1 VEDDHHIRRP
11 TGGGDL
17 ITSLPLTAA
26 PGAASSALDARLAV
40 SVQAVRAIS
49 AALAN
54 FAAAGCTVTDGLL
67 ACQVTIPQD
76 WSDGVPHQALIDALA
91 DYSYV
96 HLRFERAQASFE
108 LSRTS
113 GGVLDF
119 MTAPTGDPSS
129 VFPPDELAQAQRAW
143 SGDID
148 AAQSLSGEWSGDL
161 SVNLAAPLQ
170 RQDSGGR
177 AWRAVRKIAVVADEV
192 AAYPWWR
199 AGELIR
205 DGDRPVVI
213 AVVDETGATAQ
224 TPAFAIVSLDRL
236 TGSGPMPPGT
246 GQRRVQ
252 LQSCGAGQLPDG
264 LPLPE
269 ELEVSEGSTGATA
282 LADLLRP
289 RADACAWAW
298 LSNATTI
305 SADDAPAVLGYF
317 GYRRLTFNLG
327 AQGYIADAGQR
338 ALRMYLWATS
348 EPSPD
353 RVLAIRQVVSLY
365 EQHDL
370 PRQPEDVVRAAE
382 PLYQALRAGE
392 VAVVLESQRQA
403 RSMAVDTA
411 RGSADAAQSAA
422 KSATERTIASL
433 AAVAGI
439 AVANATAV
447 LSDADARAIAIG
459 IAAIFLF
466 LAGWAIFIE
475 GPAMRAPLDS
485 FAADLR
491 VIGQLLSA
499 ADRTAILG
507 MQALRKASRA
517 VLRVRIAAP
526 CVYIAGAVITI
537 GVAHFKFGLR
547 L

>member
-1 VEDDHHIRRP
+1 M
-11 TGGGDL
+11 
-17 ITSLPLTAA
+17 
-26 PGAASSALDARLAV
+26 
-40 SVQAVRAIS
+40 QAVRAIS
-49 AALAN
+49 AALAD
-54 FAAAGCTVTDGLL
+54 FAAAGCMITDGLL
-67 ACQVTIPQD
+67 ACQVTIPQV
-76 WSDGVPHQALIDALA
+76 WSAGVPHQSLIDVVAE
-91 DYSYV
+91 YSYL

-108 LSRTS
+108 LSMTS

-119 MTAPTGDPSS
+119 MSAPTGDPSS
-129 VFPPDELAQAQRAW
+129 VFPPEELAQAQRAW
-143 SGDID
+143 SGNID
-148 AAQSLSGEWSGDL
+148 AAQSLCGEWSGDL
-161 SVNLAAPLQ
+161 SVNVAAPLQ
-170 RQDSGGR
+170 RQDSDGR
-177 AWRAVRKIAVVADEV
+177 AWRAIRRVAVVVDEV

-199 AGELIR
+199 VGELIR

-213 AVVDETGATAQ
+213 AVVDETGVTAQ
-224 TPAFAIVSLDRL
+224 TPTFAIVSLDRL
-236 TGSGPMPPGT
+236 TGPGPTPPGT

-269 ELEVSEGSTGATA
+269 ELEMSEGSTGAPA
-282 LADLLRP
+282 IADLLRP

-305 SADDAPAVLGYF
+305 SADNVYATLEYF
-317 GYRRLTFNLG
+317 GYRRLMFSLG
-327 AQGYIADAGQR
+327 PQGYTADAGQR

-447 LSDADARAIAIG
+447 LSAADARAIAIG

-466 LAGWAIFIE
+466 LTGWAIFIE
-475 GPAMRAPLDS
+475 GPAMRASLDS
-485 FAADLR
+485 FTADLP
-491 VIGQLLSA
+491 VIGHLLSP

-507 MQALRKASRA
+507 MQALKKASRA

-526 CVYIAGAVITI
+526 LVYVTGAVITI

>member
-1 VEDDHHIRRP
+1 VEDNHHVRRSA
-11 TGGGDL
+11 GGGDL
-17 ITSLPLTAA
+17 IASVPLPAA
-26 PGAASSALDARLAV
+26 PGAASSALDAGLAV

-49 AALAN
+49 AALAD
-54 FAAAGCTVTDGLL
+54 FAAAGCTITDGLL
-67 ACQVTIPQD
+67 ACRLTIPQI
-76 WSDGVPHQALIDALA
+76 WSDGVPHQALIHAVA
-91 DYSYV
+91 DYSYM

-108 LSRTS
+108 LSKTA

-119 MTAPTGDPSS
+119 MSAPTGDPSS
-129 VFPPDELAQAQRAW
+129 VFPPEELAQAQRAW
-143 SGDID
+143 NGSVE
-148 AAQSLSGEWSGDL
+148 AAQFLCGEWSGDL
-161 SVNLAAPLQ
+161 SVNLAAPFQ
-170 RQDSGGR
+170 QQDSGAR
-177 AWRAVRKIAVVADEV
+177 SWRAVRKISVVVDEV

-199 AGELIR
+199 AGELIH

-213 AVVDETGATAQ
+213 AVVDESGVAAQ
-224 TPAFAIVSLDRL
+224 TPAFAIASLDRL
-236 TGSGPMPPGT
+236 TGPGPTPPGT

-252 LQSCGAGQLPDG
+252 LQSCGLAQLPDS

-269 ELEVSEGSTGATA
+269 ELEISEGSTGATA

-305 SADDAPAVLGYF
+305 SADNTSVTLEYF
-317 GYRRLTFNLG
+317 GYRRLMFNLG
-327 AQGYIADAGQR
+327 QQGYTSGAGQR

-353 RVLAIRQVVSLY
+353 RVLAIRQVLSLY
-365 EQHDL
+365 GQHDL

-392 VAVVLESQRQA
+392 VAVVLESQLQA

-411 RGSADAAQSAA
+411 RSSADAAQAAA

-447 LSDADARAIAIG
+447 LSAANAQAIAIG

-485 FAADLR
+485 FTADLP
-491 VIGQLLSA
+491 VIGHLLSP
-499 ADRTAILG
+499 ADRTAILS
-507 MQALRKASRA
+507 MQALRKASQV

-526 CVYIAGAVITI
+526 CVYIAGAMITI
-537 GVAHFKFGLR
+537 GVAHFKFGLWP
-547 L
+547 

>member
-1 VEDDHHIRRP
+1 M
-11 TGGGDL
+11 
-17 ITSLPLTAA
+17 
-26 PGAASSALDARLAV
+26 
-40 SVQAVRAIS
+40 QAVRAIS

-54 FAAAGCTVTDGLL
+54 FATAGCTVTDGLL

-76 WSDGVPHQALIDALA
+76 RSDGAPHQALIDAVA
-91 DYSYV
+91 NYSYV

-143 SGDID
+143 GGNVD
-148 AAQSLSGEWSGDL
+148 AAQSLCGEWGGDL
-161 SVNLAAPLQ
+161 SVDLAVPLQ
-170 RQDSGGR
+170 QQDSSGR
-177 AWRAVRKIAVVADEV
+177 AWRAVRRIAVVADEV

-199 AGELIR
+199 AGEVIR

-213 AVVDETGATAQ
+213 AVVDETGVTAQ

-236 TGSGPMPPGT
+236 TSPGPMPPGT
-246 GQRRVQ
+246 GQRRIQ

-269 ELEVSEGSTGATA
+269 ELEISEGSTAATA

-305 SADDAPAVLGYF
+305 SADNAYATLGYF

-327 AQGYIADAGQR
+327 PQGYIADAGQR

-353 RVLAIRQVVSLY
+353 RVLAIRQVISLY

-447 LSDADARAIAIG
+447 LSAADARAIAIG

-466 LAGWAIFIE
+466 LTGWAIFIE

-485 FAADLR
+485 FTADLP
-491 VIGQLLSA
+491 VIGHLLSP

-507 MQALRKASRA
+507 MQALKKASRA

-526 CVYIAGAVITI
+526 CVYVAGAVITI

>member
-1 VEDDHHIRRP
+1 
-11 TGGGDL
+11 
-17 ITSLPLTAA
+17 
-26 PGAASSALDARLAV
+26 
-40 SVQAVRAIS
+40 VQAVRAIS
-49 AALAN
+49 ATLAE
-54 FAAAGCTVTDGLL
+54 FAAAGCTITDGLL
-67 ACQVTIPQD
+67 VCQVILPPG
-76 WSDGVPHQALIDALA
+76 WSDGVPHQALIDAVA
-91 DYSYV
+91 DYADV
-96 HLRFERAQASFE
+96 HLRFERGQASFE
-108 LSRTS
+108 FSGTA

-119 MTAPTGDPSS
+119 MSDPAGDPSS
-129 VFPPDELAQAQRAW
+129 VFTPDELTQAQSAW
-143 SGDID
+143 NGNVG
-148 AAQSLSGEWSGDL
+148 AAQSLSGVWSGDL

-170 RQDSGGR
+170 HQDSGGR
-177 AWRAVRKIAVVADEV
+177 AWRAVRRIAVVVDEM

-205 DGDRPVVI
+205 DSDRPVVI
-213 AVVDETGATAQ
+213 AVVDESGVAAQ

-236 TGSGPMPPGT
+236 TGSGPTPPGT

-269 ELEVSEGSTGATA
+269 ELEMSEGSIGATA
-282 LADLLRP
+282 LDDLLRP

-298 LSNATTI
+298 LSNAMTI
-305 SADDAPAVLGYF
+305 SAGNADATLEYF
-317 GYRRLTFNLG
+317 GYRRILFNLG
-327 AQGYIADAGQR
+327 PQGYTAEADQR

-353 RVLAIRQVVSLY
+353 RVLAIRQVISLY
-365 EQHDL
+365 EQQDL
-370 PRQPEDVVRAAE
+370 PGRPEDVVKAAE

-392 VAVVLESQRQA
+392 IAAVLESQRQA

-447 LSDADARAIAIG
+447 LSAADARAIAIG

-466 LAGWAIFIE
+466 LAVWAIFIE

-485 FAADLR
+485 FTCDLP
-491 VIGQLLSA
+491 VIGHLLSPTDQA
-499 ADRTAILG
+499 AILG
-507 MQALRKASRA
+507 MQALKKGSRA

-526 CVYIAGAVITI
+526 FVYVAGAAITI
-537 GVAHFKFGLR
+537 AVAHYKFGLR

>member
-1 VEDDHHIRRP
+1 
-11 TGGGDL
+11 
-17 ITSLPLTAA
+17 
-26 PGAASSALDARLAV
+26 
-40 SVQAVRAIS
+40 VQAVRAIS
-49 AALAN
+49 DTLAK
-54 FAAAGCTVTDGLL
+54 FAAAGCTITDGLL
-67 ACQVTIPQD
+67 ACQVTLPQGR
-76 WSDGVPHQALIDALA
+76 SDGVPHRALIDAVAEHA
-91 DYSYV
+91 DV
-96 HLRFERAQASFE
+96 HLRFERDQASFE
-108 LSRTS
+108 LSGTA
-113 GGVLDF
+113 GGDRDF
-119 MTAPTGDPSS
+119 MSEPAGDPSS
-129 VFPPDELAQAQRAW
+129 VFPPDELAQAQSAW
-143 SGDID
+143 NGNID
-148 AAQSLSGEWSGDL
+148 AAQSLRGVWSGDL

-170 RQDSGGR
+170 QQDSGEHT
-177 AWRAVRKIAVVADEV
+177 WRAVRRIAVVVDDM

-199 AGELIR
+199 TGELIH
-205 DGDRPVVI
+205 DGDRPVVVAI
-213 AVVDETGATAQ
+213 VDESGVAAQ
-224 TPAFAIVSLDRL
+224 TLTFAIVSLDRL
-236 TGSGPMPPGT
+236 TGSGPTPPGT

-252 LQSCGAGQLPDG
+252 VQSCGAGQLPDG

-269 ELEVSEGSTGATA
+269 ELELGEGSTGVTT

-305 SADDAPAVLGYF
+305 SAGNARATLEYF
-317 GYRRLTFNLG
+317 GYRRLMFNLG
-327 AQGYIADAGQR
+327 PEGYTAEADQR

-353 RVLAIRQVVSLY
+353 RVLAIRQVISLY
-365 EQHDL
+365 GQQDL
-370 PRQPEDVVRAAE
+370 PGRPEDVVKAAE

-392 VAVVLESQRQA
+392 VAAVLESQRQA
-403 RSMAVDTA
+403 RSMAVDIA
-411 RGSADAAQSAA
+411 RASADAAQSGA

-447 LSDADARAIAIG
+447 LSAADSRAIAIG
-459 IAAIFLF
+459 IAAIFVF

-475 GPAMRAPLDS
+475 GPAMQAPLDS
-485 FAADLR
+485 FTADLP
-491 VIGQLLSA
+491 VIGQLLSP

-507 MQALRKASRA
+507 MQALKKASRA

-537 GVAHFKFGLR
+537 GVAHLKFGLR

>member
-1 VEDDHHIRRP
+1 MEDDHHIRRP

-17 ITSLPLTAA
+17 IVPVPLAPV
-26 PGAASSALDARLAV
+26 PGAAPSTLDAGLAV

-49 AALAN
+49 AALAD
-54 FAAAGCTVTDGLL
+54 FATAGCTITDSLL
-67 ACQVTIPQD
+67 ACQLTIPRIR
-76 WSDGVPHQALIDALA
+76 SDGAPHQALIDAVA

-108 LSRTS
+108 LSRTA

-119 MTAPTGDPSS
+119 MSAPTGDPSS
-129 VFPPDELAQAQRAW
+129 VFPPEELARAQRAW
-143 SGDID
+143 DGNID
-148 AAQSLSGEWSGDL
+148 AAQSLCGEWSGDL

-170 RQDSGGR
+170 QQDSGGR
-177 AWRAVRKIAVVADEV
+177 AWRAVRRLSVVVDEM

-205 DGDRPVVI
+205 NGDQPVVI
-213 AVVDETGATAQ
+213 AVVDENDVAVR

-236 TGSGPMPPGT
+236 TGSGPTPPGT

-269 ELEVSEGSTGATA
+269 ELEMNEGSTGATA

-289 RADACAWAW
+289 YADACAWAW

-305 SADDAPAVLGYF
+305 SAGNAYVTLEYF
-317 GYRRLTFNLG
+317 GYRRLMFNLG
-327 AQGYIADAGQR
+327 PQGYAADAGQR

-353 RVLAIRQVVSLY
+353 RILAIRQVISLY

-370 PRQPEDVVRAAE
+370 PGKPEDVVRAAE

-392 VAVVLESQRQA
+392 VAAVLESQRQT

-411 RGSADAAQSAA
+411 RGSADAAQAAA

-447 LSDADARAIAIG
+447 LSAANARAIAIG

-485 FAADLR
+485 FIADLP
-491 VIGQLLSA
+491 VIGHLLSP
-499 ADRTAILG
+499 ADRTAILS
-507 MQALRKASRA
+507 MQALRKGSRA

-526 CVYIAGAVITI
+526 CVYVAGAVITI
-537 GVAHFKFGLR
+537 GVAHYKFGLR